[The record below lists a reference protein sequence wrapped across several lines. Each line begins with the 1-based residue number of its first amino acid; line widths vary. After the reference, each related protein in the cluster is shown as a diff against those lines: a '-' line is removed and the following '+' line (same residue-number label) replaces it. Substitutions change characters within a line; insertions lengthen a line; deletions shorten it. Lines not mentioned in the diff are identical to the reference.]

1 MFYRN
6 RNFCPEHKKSP
17 IAVGLKNINIS
28 KEIITQMKL
37 FEINDAIKQIA
48 DRDDLDPE
56 MLKDTLDSLALTR
69 DAKLDGLAGLIERDS
84 ADIDFLTNKIKQLT
98 EQKRH
103 FENQKSNL
111 LNYMTE
117 VIDDAGLKQV
127 KTEHYILK
135 PRNYRQK
142 TIISDE
148 SKLPDDYHVIKE
160 VLSIDKRKLY
170 SDLKD
175 GVNIPGAHL
184 EPNRKT
190 VIS

>member
-1 MFYRN
+1 
-6 RNFCPEHKKSP
+6 
-17 IAVGLKNINIS
+17 
-28 KEIITQMKL
+28 MKL

-48 DRDDLDPE
+48 DKDDLDPE

-69 DAKLDGLAGLIERDS
+69 DAKLDGLAGLIERDT

-103 FENQKSNL
+103 FENQKTNL

-148 SKLPDDYHVIKE
+148 SKLPDDYHVKKE
-160 VLSIDKRKLY
+160 VLSIDKRRLY

>member
-1 MFYRN
+1 
-6 RNFCPEHKKSP
+6 
-17 IAVGLKNINIS
+17 
-28 KEIITQMKL
+28 MKL

-48 DRDDLDPE
+48 DKDDLDPE
-56 MLKDTLDSLALTR
+56 MLKDTLDSLTLTR
-69 DAKLDGLAGLIERDS
+69 DEKLDGLAGLIERDS

-103 FENQKSNL
+103 FENQKNNL

-148 SKLPDDYHVIKE
+148 SKLPDSYHVKKE

-175 GVNIPGAHL
+175 GVNVPGAHL

-190 VIS
+190 VIN